1 MAAGRARRPRPSWP
15 GPSARLT
22 FPRMTTPLR
31 SLVLLGLAP
40 ALAAGLS
47 AQQASTPRAR
57 RILADDRYLASD
69 ALEGRFPGTP
79 GNDSAAAYIARA
91 LRRLGLRPGGD
102 SGTFLQHWTIGNT
115 SGTRAAHAAD
125 LRVANVVGILP
136 GADRRLA
143 GQDVI
148 VGAHFDHL
156 GRSSFG
162 DPNPDSVPQ
171 IHNGADDN
179 ASGTAAVLEIA
190 RILKASRVRPGR
202 SVVFVFFNGEEEG
215 TLGSAWY
222 ADHPAIPM
230 DSTLAMVN
238 IDMVGQMRRR
248 RVMALGA
255 LSATEWPALLD
266 SANAPLH
273 LEVRA
278 SGSGWGPS
286 DQNSFFAKQRPVI
299 HFFETDLPD
308 NYHRPTDDWER
319 INADGIADVATLAA
333 DLVRR
338 VANRPGPL
346 TFVDAPPPAPPVAST
361 GARPVLGTIPD
372 MASEPGGVLLQGV
385 RAGSP
390 AETAGMRAGDVLV
403 GMGTHTIANLQDFQN
418 ALTSYH
424 AGDTVEVRVRRGTEV
439 VPLTVILGG
448 R

>member
-1 MAAGRARRPRPSWP
+1 
-15 GPSARLT
+15 
-22 FPRMTTPLR
+22 MTITIR
-31 SLVLLGLAP
+31 SVALLALAP

-69 ALEGRFPGTP
+69 ALAGRFPGTP
-79 GNDSAAAYIARA
+79 GNDSAAAYIARE

-102 SGTFLQHWTIGNT
+102 DGTYFQRWTIGNT
-115 SGTRAAHAAD
+115 SATRSAGAAGVT
-125 LRVANVVGILP
+125 VANVVGILP

-143 GQDVI
+143 GQDVV

-156 GRSSFG
+156 GRGSYG
-162 DPNPDSVPQ
+162 DPDGDTTHQ

-179 ASGTAAVLEIA
+179 ASGTAAALEIA
-190 RILKASRVRPGR
+190 RILGAARPR
-202 SVVFVFFNGEEEG
+202 PARTVVFVFFNGEEEG
-215 TLGSAWY
+215 ALGSAWY

-230 DSTLAMVN
+230 DSTVAMVN
-238 IDMVGQMRRR
+238 LDMVGQIKNRRL
-248 RVMALGA
+248 MALGA
-255 LSATEWPALLD
+255 LSAAEWPALLD
-266 SANAPLH
+266 SANAALH
-273 LEVRA
+273 LDVRA

-286 DQNSFFAKQRPVI
+286 DQNSFFAKKRPVI
-299 HFFETDLPD
+299 HFFEADLPD
-308 NYHRPTDDWER
+308 NYHRPADDWER
-319 INADGIADVATLAA
+319 VNADGIADVAALAA
-333 DLVRR
+333 DLVARLAR
-338 VANRPGPL
+338 RPGPL
-346 TFVDAPPPAPPVAST
+346 TFVDAPPPAPPTAST

-390 AETAGMRAGDVLV
+390 AESAGIRAGDVLV

-418 ALTSYH
+418 ALTSFH
-424 AGDTVEVRVRRGTEV
+424 AGDTVEVRVRRGTQV